1 MGWTLFVDE
10 SGHGETPGETLV
22 VAGLLLPAGLHDP
35 LQRDLRARL
44 EGIHAGLPWPPH
56 AAMLN
61 VPVAAAVAS
70 GTLPASQRSA
80 ALEALRL
87 PLRELLDGVKPDD
100 WLALRTADAAVAERY
115 PDLYAR
121 LQALAQ
127 ARAAAMARLLAD
139 LGRTA
144 GPRGAVALVA
154 ADRVD
159 PARDERPLG
168 GLVVR
173 DAYLRLLRLLLER
186 VHALLW
192 HDERGVEV
200 VEAVVADRHLTLAQG
215 DRRVPMVS
223 RYVAEI
229 ADEAARAPFLV
240 EGDRRRDSVRVVS
253 TGRRRFHGED
263 VPAGLVLADW
273 LANRAGR
280 SLRRDRDLAALGAS
294 LDALAL
300 HGLPRERAPA
310 LAADGPALTT
320 LAWGGEARRRV
331 HEAAQRGER
340 LPTTGLAPPRWVP
353 EATAP
358 WVDAAARGTWR

>member
-10 SGHGETPGETLV
+10 SGQAGSPGQTLV
-22 VAGLLLPAGLHDP
+22 VAGLLLPAGLHEP
-35 LQRDLRARL
+35 LQRDLRVRL
-44 EGIHAGLPWPPH
+44 EGIYRGLPWPPH
-56 AAMLN
+56 AATLN
-61 VPVAAAVAS
+61 LPVAAAVAS
-70 GTLPASQRSA
+70 GTLPPGQREA

-87 PLRELLDGVKPDD
+87 PLRGLLDGVALDD
-100 WLALRTADAAVAERY
+100 WQALRNADAAVAERF
-115 PDLYAR
+115 PEAYAR
-121 LQALAQ
+121 LQALAHGRSASVQ
-127 ARAAAMARLLAD
+127 RLLAE

-144 GPRGAVALVA
+144 SPQGAVALLA

-192 HDERGVEV
+192 HGGRGVEV
-200 VEAVVADRHLTLAQG
+200 VDAVVADRLLTLAKGGQL
-215 DRRVPMVS
+215 VPMVS

-229 ADEAARAPFLV
+229 ADEAARAPFLA
-240 EGDRRRDSVRVVS
+240 EGDPRRESVRVAATV
-253 TGRRRFHGED
+253 RRRYHGPQ

-280 SLRRDRDLAALGAS
+280 ALRRDRDLAGLAAE
-294 LDALAL
+294 LDGQGLR
-300 HGLPRERAPA
+300 GLPRERAPA
-310 LAADGPALTT
+310 LAAQGPALTT
-320 LAWGGEARRRV
+320 LAWGGEARARV
-331 HEAAQRGER
+331 HEAARRSEVV
-340 LPTTGLAPPRWVP
+340 PTTGLAPPRWVP